1 MSDRTAR
8 PRAVYLKTGLSRNGL
23 MGAASIMALLIAG
36 NAAAQ
41 GAPQQAAQ
49 ADAAAGDEGNAPIVV
64 TGFRQSLAAALD
76 AKRNSNLILE
86 SVSAEDIGKFPD
98 QNITESLQR
107 LPGIQIDRENGQG
120 TKVRIRGLEQNLTVL
135 NNELFVTGQEVFKVG
150 EGNFTRTDSLESV
163 PSELIGGVEVY
174 KSPNASLLE
183 GGLGGIVNLKT
194 RNPLDLKNGLTVAG
208 NARLNKANGIGGW
221 KPTGAVVASY
231 NFNDKIGIIVS
242 GSYSKT
248 NAHFDILGGENRGN
262 WAFGAGRRDTATVPT
277 NYYAPE
283 YRYLTD
289 RDQYRTRWGVSAGLA
304 FRPTDTLSLDL
315 QYFHSDLKVDT
326 REGSVKFPFGQ
337 GESLGLLPGYQ
348 INSNGVLTSG
358 TVRAQSA
365 EAISV
370 VDESSIRSDNVQFGA
385 KYDNGSNFR
394 ANVEATYS
402 NGSLFRDVAN
412 NDVRFTKYTVRQGAV
427 GGPLQNGVALNSAA
441 PATFDFTYSNGDLP
455 RFGIAQNSPQDLFS
469 NPAYGFFKSHWAFG
483 DRSKIKGHSIRTDVA
498 WDVDPSE
505 KGKITVSAGFRY
517 GQRTVDFTSGRYL
530 ADYSGK
536 GEIDATKIPGAE
548 RVPGFNYNYT
558 PLGYF
563 QDGAIG
569 YKICDLPEA
578 NKPAAFKGCS
588 RFGNSPALITPYD
601 TFTSNAG
608 RVETLVNPN
617 VPGGKLLIQNR
628 AQMVNALKWI
638 QNLYPSTPFGFY
650 EDPLQTFFVKEETKT
665 GYVMADIGGKDDSFH
680 VNVGLRIV
688 NTQLKVD
695 QNQGTANPTYYGT
708 DSWNG
713 VVKDFDTTSVQ
724 RSYTDFLPSVNVVVD
739 ATQEIKVRASAARV
753 TSRQPLFDL
762 GRGFATDFTRDAATD
777 RFLFTSGN
785 RGNASLD
792 PFRAYQFDLGVE
804 YYFGRQGLLSAG
816 VFWKEVDSF
825 VVTQTVPVF
834 VNDQAGGRIGPVSQ
848 PVNGNGGRVKGFE
861 LAAQYAFPF
870 GLGFTANYT
879 FSDTSTEFRNDF
891 ETGLPLPG
899 VSKHS
904 FNGQIYFEKSGFAAR
919 ASYSWRSK
927 SYLGNFGFGDG
938 GVTRTLGIYQKPYGQ
953 LDGQISYQ
961 LTPNFNVFVEGIN
974 LNKENTKTYLQFPE
988 LPFRFE
994 SGSRRIFAG
1003 VKFNF

>member
-1 MSDRTAR
+1 MSQGFVR
-8 PRAVYLKTGLSRNGL
+8 PRTVLL
-23 MGAASIMALLIAG
+23 GAASVLAVFVSNQAV
-36 NAAAQ
+36 AQ
-41 GAPQQAAQ
+41 AAPQQPAQ
-49 ADAAAGDEGNAPIVV
+49 DAAAATDDAGPGIVV
-64 TGFRQSLAAALD
+64 TGFRRSLEAALD

-86 SVSAEDIGKFPD
+86 SVTAEDIGKFPD

-107 LPGIQIDRENGQG
+107 LPGVQIDRENGQG
-120 TKVRIRGLEQNLTVL
+120 TKVRIRGLEQNVTVL
-135 NNELFVTGQEVFKVG
+135 NGELFVTGQEVFKVG

-163 PSELIGGVEVY
+163 PSELIGGVEVF

-208 NARLNKANGIGGW
+208 NARFNKANGIDGW
-221 KPTGAVVASY
+221 KPTGALVASY
-231 NFNDKIGIIVS
+231 NFNDKFGIIVS
-242 GSYSKT
+242 GSYSET
-248 NAHFDILGGENRGN
+248 NGHYDILGGENRGN

-289 RDQYRTRWGVSAGLA
+289 RDQYRTRWGVSVGLA
-304 FRPTDTLSLDL
+304 YRPTDTLSLDL
-315 QYFHSDLKVDT
+315 EYFHSNLKVDT

-337 GESLGLLPGYQ
+337 GESLGLLPGSE
-348 INSNGVLTSG
+348 INGNGVLLSG

-370 VDESSIRSDNVQFGA
+370 VDVSTIKSDNLQFST
-385 KYDNGSNFR
+385 KFDNGSNVR
-394 ANVEATYS
+394 ATIAATYS
-402 NGSLFRDVAN
+402 NGKLFRDVAN
-412 NDVRFTKYTVRQGAV
+412 NDVRFTSYTVRQGTV
-427 GGPLQNGVALNSAA
+427 GGPLVGGIALNSAA
-441 PATFDFTYSNGDLP
+441 PATFDFTYKNGALP
-455 RFGIAQNSPQDLFS
+455 TFGIAANSPQDLFS

-483 DRSKIKGHSIRTDVA
+483 DRSKIDGHSIRGDFA

-505 KGKITVSAGFRY
+505 SGKITLSTGFRY
-517 GQRTVDFTSGRYL
+517 GQRKVDFTSGRYL

-536 GEIDATKIPGAE
+536 GELDATRIPAAE
-548 RVPGFNYNYT
+548 RDPAFNYNYT
-558 PLGYF
+558 PFGYF

-578 NKPAAFKGCS
+578 NKPAAFAGCS

-608 RVETLVNPN
+608 RVETLLSPI

-638 QNLYPSTPFGFY
+638 QDLYPSTPFDFY
-650 EDPLQTFFVKEETKT
+650 QDPLQTFLVKEETKT
-665 GYVMADIGGKDDSFH
+665 GYVMADIGGKDDGFH
-680 VNVGLRIV
+680 VNVGVRIV
-688 NTQLKVD
+688 DTKLKVD
-695 QNQGTANPTYYGT
+695 QNQGTANPTFWGT

-713 VVKDFDTTSVQ
+713 VVRDFDTTSVQ
-724 RSYTDFLPSVNVVVD
+724 RSYTDFLPSLNVVVD
-739 ATQEIKVRASAARV
+739 ATDSLKARASASRV
-753 TSRQPLFDL
+753 VSRQPLFDL

-777 RFLFTSGN
+777 RFLFTSGS
-785 RGNASLD
+785 RGNAALD
-792 PFRAYQFDLGVE
+792 PYRAYQFDLGLE
-804 YYFGRQGLLSAG
+804 YYFGRQGLVSAG
-816 VFWKEVDSF
+816 FFWKEVDSF

-834 VNDQAGGRIGPVSQ
+834 VNDQGGGRIGPVSQ
-848 PVNGNGGRVKGFE
+848 PVNGSGGRVKGFE

-879 FSDTSTEFRNDF
+879 FSDTSTEFANDF
-891 ETGLPLPG
+891 DTGLPLPG

-904 FNGQIYFEKSGFAAR
+904 FNGQVYFETHGFAAR

-927 SYLGNFGFGDG
+927 AYLGNFGFGDG
-938 GVTRTLGIYQKPYGQ
+938 GVTRTLGIYQRPYGQ

-961 LTPNFNVFVEGIN
+961 VTPNFNVFLEGIN

-988 LPFRFE
+988 LPFRYE

-1003 VKFNF
+1003 VRFNF